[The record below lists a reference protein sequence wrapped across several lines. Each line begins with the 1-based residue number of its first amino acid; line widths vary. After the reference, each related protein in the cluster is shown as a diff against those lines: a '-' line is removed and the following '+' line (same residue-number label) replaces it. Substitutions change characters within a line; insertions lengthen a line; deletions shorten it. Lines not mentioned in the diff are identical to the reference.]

1 MERQLGVT
9 EARRQISSLLDQV
22 QYEGEAYIIDR
33 HGEPAA
39 ALVPLAVYQRWKEE
53 RKRLFDAIRQI
64 QQANP
69 DADPEQVMEDVLE
82 AQQSVRRT
90 S

>member
-9 EARRQISSLLDQV
+9 EARRQISNLLDRI

-39 ALVPLAVYQRWKEE
+39 ALVPLAVYQRWREE

-69 DADPEQVMEDVLE
+69 DTDPEQVMEDVLE